1 MFTSDTTKRCQAATP
16 SILRHSFTPRT
27 DLGQLCYLL
36 AHLQVQVPGVFQR
49 QAAVVKHAGRR
60 GGRIFGVARRGAVRR
75 LPACPRRHF
84 SRAGVN
90 PNTTLQVRARWVRC
104 RRPLHSPHG
113 CGGFFFCF
121 VFCGECFGF
130 RRRRWRGER
139 SARGMERGAVPAA
152 RSLAHSLTLSPRTR
166 THPHRSAR
174 AARKDER
181 RRRAPDARQPEAR
194 ARRLDRF

>member
-1 MFTSDTTKRCQAATP
+1 MTSRTATTKRCQAATP

-49 QAAVVKHAGRR
+49 QTTVVKHAGRR
-60 GGRIFGVARRGAVRR
+60 GGRIFGVASRGAVRR

-90 PNTTLQVRARWVRC
+90 PEHDASGASKTTQVPPAVIFPAWL
-104 RRPLHSPHG
+104 RRV
-113 CGGFFFCF
+113 FFVLF
-121 VFCGECFGF
+121 FCGECFGL

-139 SARGMERGAVPAA
+139 SRSR
-152 RSLAHSLTLSPRTR
+152 RSLAHSLTHPLS
-166 THPHRSAR
+166 RSHADSH
-174 AARKDER
+174 ASAQER
-181 RRRAPDARQPEAR
+181 ESGPEG
-194 ARRLDRF
+194 

>member
-1 MFTSDTTKRCQAATP
+1 MTSRTTTTKRCQAATP

-60 GGRIFGVARRGAVRR
+60 GGRIFGVASRGAVRR

-90 PNTTLQVRARWVRC
+90 PNTTLQVRARRVRC
-104 RRPLHSPHG
+104 RRLLHSPHS
-113 CGGFFFCF
+113 CGGFFLFCF
-121 VFCGECFGF
+121 FTVSGSGSGGGDGE
-130 RRRRWRGER
+130 
-139 SARGMERGAVPAA
+139 ERGARGGWSAEPFPP
-152 RSLAHSLTLSPRTR
+152 LAHSLTLSLRTR

-194 ARRLDRF
+194 ARRLDGF